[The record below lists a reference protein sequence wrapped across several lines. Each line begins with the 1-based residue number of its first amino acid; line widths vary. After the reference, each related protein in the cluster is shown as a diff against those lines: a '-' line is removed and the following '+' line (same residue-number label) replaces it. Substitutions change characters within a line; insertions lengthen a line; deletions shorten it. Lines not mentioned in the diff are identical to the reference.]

1 MSIKKSLVVLTWWFI
16 LITQCASRSTSSDAT
31 TTHDEEMRK
40 ARLMAKPWLMRS
52 LEVGGVDIWVSPASL
67 ITFFFFVVQIYY
79 AFFVGTRKFCEA
91 SHILIKD
98 TTSPKIVK
106 NLEAMVKDI
115 GGNAKKFGEI
125 AAKYSQCPSKV
136 KNGDLG
142 RFYEGDMAP
151 AFDKICFDP
160 TSKIG
165 TTLGP
170 VQTQFGYHLIYIRQR
185 NI

>member
-1 MSIKKSLVVLTWWFI
+1 MK
-16 LITQCASRSTSSDAT
+16 Q
-31 TTHDEEMRK
+31 
-40 ARLMAKPWLMRS
+40 ARLLAKPWLMRS
-52 LEVGGVDIWVSPASL
+52 LEVGGKNMFFSPASL
-67 ITFFFFVVQIYY
+67 ITVLVFVVYVYY
-79 AFFVGTRKFCEA
+79 FLVGSRKFCEA

-98 TTSPKIVK
+98 TSPKTK
-106 NLEAMVKDI
+106 KSLDEMVKDI
-115 GGNAKKFGEI
+115 GRNAKKFGDI

-151 AFDKICFDP
+151 PFDKVCFDP
-160 TSKIG
+160 KSKTG

-185 NI
+185 NF